1 MNETNIRV
9 CLIVFHF
16 HLFVVGLWWM
26 QGANSFG
33 FKRCIVGKQC
43 ISCMTISTHLTRYF
57 LFFRLLSYSFIH
69 QWYCS
74 SLSKTIGRT
83 TNDTILVAKVN
94 TFALHLHWLYRS
106 RVKMMR
112 CNNKKSPDTNECI
125 GRLMVL

>member
-33 FKRCIVGKQC
+33 FKKCIVERQC
-43 ISCMTISTHLTRYF
+43 IFCMPISTHLTRNF
-57 LFFRLLSYSFIH
+57 LFFPLLSYFLYSSMD
-69 QWYCS
+69 CS

-83 TNDTILVAKVN
+83 TNNTILVAKVN

-112 CNNKKSPDTNECI
+112 CNNKKLPTQTNVS
-125 GRLMVL
+125 GD